1 MRNRQSEW
9 LNTRLSKFEK
19 DMSDFDYM
27 VECLERDM
35 VVMLVEKRG
44 MNMSQALDAFY
55 NSETYEK
62 LRDVRSGLFS
72 KVRGMYTIFSTMR

>member
-1 MRNRQSEW
+1 
-9 LNTRLSKFEK
+9 
-19 DMSDFDYM
+19 MSDFDYM

-62 LRDVRSGLFS
+62 LRDVRSGLFFQS
-72 KVRGMYTIFSTMR
+72 SGYVYDFLDHEMNYGKFF